1 MIANT
6 SQARLLFCT
15 PKYSLSRGYE
25 IMSDLALRLKQR
37 AKELGF
43 SKIGISH
50 AESGVEAE
58 RLRQWLAKGYHAD
71 MHWMAN
77 PKRQNIKLMMPEVK
91 SVISLAVNYYHPHRH
106 SEDASHGK
114 ISRYG
119 WGRDY
124 HKVLGKMLK
133 KLCQWLEGEVKGI
146 TTRYFVDTA
155 PIAEKAWAQRA
166 GIGWIGK
173 HSNLITR
180 EFGSW
185 VFLGEI
191 LTDLELPPDL
201 PHPEQCGRCRL
212 CIDACPTQAITQ
224 PFVVDANRCIAYHTI
239 ENRADHLPE
248 VIAQKLEN
256 WVAGCD
262 ICQEVCPYNR
272 RPKTS
277 RIADFAP
284 YPANLNP
291 QLQKLAEITEEEWD
305 RQFQGSALRRIKPYQ
320 LRRNAQAIL
329 MASSTVAK

>member
-1 MIANT
+1 
-6 SQARLLFCT
+6 
-15 PKYSLSRGYE
+15 
-25 IMSDLALRLKQR
+25 MSDLAMRLKQK

-50 AESGVEAE
+50 AESGAEAE
-58 RLRQWLAKGYHAD
+58 RLQEWLAQGYHAD
-71 MHWMAN
+71 MQWMTN
-77 PKRQNIKLMMPEVK
+77 PKRQNIKLMMPDAK
-91 SVISLAVNYYHPHRH
+91 SVISLAVNYYHPHQH
-106 SEDASHGK
+106 SEDASCAK

-133 KLCQWLEGEVKGI
+133 KLCQWLEGEVPSIK
-146 TTRYFVDTA
+146 TRYFVDTA

-191 LTDLELPPDL
+191 LTNLELPPDL

-239 ENRADHLPE
+239 ENRAQQIPE
-248 VIAQKLEN
+248 AIAQNLEN

-277 RIADFAP
+277 HIADFAP

-291 QLQKLAEITEEEWD
+291 PLVQLAQMSDEQWD
-305 RQFQGSALRRIKPYQ
+305 RQFQGSALRRIKPHQ
-320 LRRNAQAIL
+320 WRRNAQAVL
-329 MASSTVAK
+329 MASKIKEK

>member
-1 MIANT
+1 M
-6 SQARLLFCT
+6 S
-15 PKYSLSRGYE
+15 SLVV
-25 IMSDLALRLKQR
+25 RLKQT
-37 AKELGF
+37 AQAIGF
-43 SKIGISH
+43 SKIGISP
-50 AESGVEAE
+50 AESGSEVE
-58 RLRQWLAKGYHAD
+58 RLQQWLAQGYHAD
-71 MHWMAN
+71 MQWMAN
-77 PKRQNIKLMMPEVK
+77 PKRQNIKLMMPEAK
-91 SVISLAVNYYHPHRH
+91 SVISLAVNYYHPQRH
-106 SEDASHGK
+106 SEDVSSAK

-133 KLCQWLEGEVKGI
+133 KLCQWLEGEVPSIK
-146 TTRYFVDTA
+146 TRYFVDTA

-173 HSNLITR
+173 HSNLITK

-191 LTDLELPPDL
+191 VTNLELPADL

-239 ENRADHLPE
+239 ENKAEQIP
-248 VIAQKLEN
+248 VAIAQNLEN

-272 RPKTS
+272 RPKAS
-277 RIADFAP
+277 HIADFAP

-291 QLQKLAEITEEEWD
+291 KLQELAEITDAQWD
-305 RQFQGSALRRIKPYQ
+305 QQFQGSALRRIKPQQ
-320 LRRNAQAIL
+320 LRRNAQAVL
-329 MASSTVAK
+329 RASKTVAK

>member
-1 MIANT
+1 M
-6 SQARLLFCT
+6 S
-15 PKYSLSRGYE
+15 SLV
-25 IMSDLALRLKQR
+25 LRLKQR
-37 AKELGF
+37 AQELGF
-43 SKIGISH
+43 SKIGISP
-50 AESGVEAE
+50 AESGAEVE
-58 RLRQWLAKGYHAD
+58 RLQQWLAQGYHAD

-77 PKRQNIKLMMPEVK
+77 PKRQNIKLIMPEVK
-91 SVISLAVNYYHPHRH
+91 SVISLAVNYYHPQQH
-106 SEDASHGK
+106 SQEANSAK

-133 KLCQWLEGEVKGI
+133 KLCHWLEEEVAGI

-155 PIAEKAWAQRA
+155 PITEKAWAQRA

-173 HSNLITR
+173 HSNLITK

-185 VFLGEI
+185 VFLAEI
-191 LTDLELPPDL
+191 LTNLELPPDL

-239 ENRADHLPE
+239 ENRAEQIPE
-248 VIAQKLEN
+248 AIAQKLEN

-272 RPKTS
+272 RPQIS
-277 RIADFAP
+277 HIADFAP
-284 YPANLNP
+284 YPANLKP
-291 QLQKLAEITEEEWD
+291 QLQKLAEISDEEWD
-305 RQFQGSALRRIKPYQ
+305 QQFQGSALRRIKPQ
-320 LRRNAQAIL
+320 QFRRNAQAVL
-329 MASSTVAK
+329 RASNSVAK